1 MNILTTILLKEDQIE
16 GLLSR
21 NPHINIHTCRSL
33 MDISDEQLQ
42 ITEVLISYSTGITED
57 LLRKMPNLKWIQV
70 FSSGVDALPLSSIA
84 NRNIRVTNARGAH
97 KVPMAEFAFGLMLQE
112 AKQLLTLYEQQQR
125 NEWNSKI
132 RFEELEGKTVCL
144 LGTGAIGQ
152 EIAARCKVFG
162 MRTVGINRSG
172 KQAEHFDCI
181 YQFDA
186 EELPL
191 NEADY
196 LILIAP
202 LTRETE
208 NWLGAA
214 RLQQLKQE
222 AVLLNLGRG
231 DLVVE
236 RDLIHALEEKQ
247 FKRAYL
253 DVFQV
258 EPLPQDSP
266 LWKLDNC
273 VITPHVSAISKRY
286 NDRCTA
292 IFIDNVSRYMSRESL
307 INEVN
312 LEAGY

>member
-1 MNILTTILLKEDQIE
+1 MKILTTIRLKEELIE
-16 GLLSR
+16 VLLSR
-21 NPHINIHTCRSL
+21 YPDINIHTCRSL
-33 MDISDEQLQ
+33 LDVTEEQLQ
-42 ITEVLISYSTGITED
+42 MTEVLISYSTGLSEE
-57 LLRKMPNLKWIQV
+57 LLSKMPNLTWIQV
-70 FSSGVDALPLSSIA
+70 FSSGVDALPLSTIA
-84 NRNIRVTNARGAH
+84 NRNITVTNARGAH

-112 AKQLLTLYEQQQR
+112 AKQLITLHEQQQR

-144 LGTGAIGQ
+144 FGTGAIGQ

-162 MRTVGINRSG
+162 MKTVGINHSG
-172 KQAEHFDCI
+172 KQREHFDRI
-181 YQFDA
+181 YRFDA

-196 LILIAP
+196 MILIAP
-202 LTRETE
+202 ATRETE
-208 NWLGAA
+208 NWLDAA
-214 RLQQLKQE
+214 KLRQLKQE

-231 DLVVE
+231 ELVVE
-236 RDLIHALEEKQ
+236 QDLIHALQQKQ

-253 DVFQV
+253 DVFHV
-258 EPLPQDSP
+258 EPLPKNSP
-266 LWKLDNC
+266 LWQLDNC
-273 VITPHVSAISKRY
+273 VITPHVSAISSRY

-292 IFIDNVSRYMSRESL
+292 IFTENVSRHMSGESL